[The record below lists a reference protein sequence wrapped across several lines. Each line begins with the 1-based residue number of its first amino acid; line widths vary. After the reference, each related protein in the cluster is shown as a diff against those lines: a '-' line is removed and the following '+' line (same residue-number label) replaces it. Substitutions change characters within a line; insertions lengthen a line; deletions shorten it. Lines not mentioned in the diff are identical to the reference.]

1 MNRPEPQAP
10 PTAPP
15 TAPASAG
22 DIVAELDEL
31 KVWFPAPG
39 RTSVRA
45 VDGVSLQIRRGE
57 TLGLVGESG
66 SGKST
71 TGLALLRLV
80 EPTAGR
86 IHVAGEEVT
95 GWSRRRL
102 RRLRRRVAMVFQ
114 DPQAS
119 LDPRR
124 TIADSVAEPLIVHG
138 LGGDRAGRRR
148 RVTELLELVGL
159 RGDLADRHPHELSGG
174 QRQRVGIARAL
185 AGEPDLIVLDEPIA
199 SLDLSVQAQIM
210 NLLRGLQAE
219 LGLTYLFIAH
229 DLAAVEHMSDRIAV
243 MYLGRIVETGTPAQI
258 YGNPGHP
265 YTAALLSAI
274 PVADPLVERRRRRI
288 ILTGEIPSPV
298 DPPSGCRFRTRCPQ
312 ARPDCAET
320 DPDLIEV
327 ETGQCA
333 ACLYAVEAV
342 RQMRAR
348 QEEPAPPKPR
358 FEPDATTGGE
368 AGLSRSAGL
377 D

>member
-15 TAPASAG
+15 TAPAPAG

-124 TIADSVAEPLIVHG
+124 TIADSVAAPLIVHG

-327 ETGQCA
+327 ETGQYA

-358 FEPDATTGGE
+358 LERDATTGGE